1 MKIDAESK
9 TYYNCHAA
17 KPHPVD
23 FVWLEKNPGQLF
35 NTDINV
41 FERQQMLVNER
52 NSSCEQN
59 CWPLE
64 DHGGISPRIEQGGTK
79 KTHTQVITTPEI
91 IDFTVNSDCNLSC
104 SYCCKEYSSSWRHDI
119 VNNGNY
125 FFTDYPNSRY
135 NLDSRDKILMQ
146 ISQNEIKNTKHYQI
160 LLDELYAIAPG
171 LKQLVITGGEPFL
184 DNKLIDTL
192 KGLPLNNDAVIQVY
206 TGLGVEYKRFERIL
220 QNLQKLN
227 LKNLSIVVSGENTG
241 KFLEFN
247 RYGNKYDDFIK
258 KVNLLKSSKINL
270 MFQSTIT
277 NLTIHDFHNFY
288 EKFKDY
294 KFLVSFS
301 YEPFIMAPY
310 VLDPDS
316 KLQIKHNS
324 KDLPEYYQKMILD
337 SIVAEPTNQ
346 QRINAAD
353 FLKEFVRRRPDLSL
367 SIYPESFLSWLGL
380 NNVV

>member
-1 MKIDAESK
+1 MKIDAESM

>member
-1 MKIDAESK
+1 MSERSYYCSMKFQFMKIDAESK

-247 RYGNKYDDFIK
+247 RYGNKYDD
-258 KVNLLKSSKINL
+258 
-270 MFQSTIT
+270 
-277 NLTIHDFHNFY
+277 Y
-288 EKFKDY
+288 
-294 KFLVSFS
+294 
-301 YEPFIMAPY
+301 
-310 VLDPDS
+310 
-316 KLQIKHNS
+316 
-324 KDLPEYYQKMILD
+324 
-337 SIVAEPTNQ
+337 
-346 QRINAAD
+346 
-353 FLKEFVRRRPDLSL
+353 
-367 SIYPESFLSWLGL
+367 
-380 NNVV
+380 

>member
-1 MKIDAESK
+1 
-9 TYYNCHAA
+9 
-17 KPHPVD
+17 
-23 FVWLEKNPGQLF
+23 
-35 NTDINV
+35 
-41 FERQQMLVNER
+41 
-52 NSSCEQN
+52 
-59 CWPLE
+59 
-64 DHGGISPRIEQGGTK
+64 
-79 KTHTQVITTPEI
+79 
-91 IDFTVNSDCNLSC
+91 
-104 SYCCKEYSSSWRHDI
+104 
-119 VNNGNY
+119 
-125 FFTDYPNSRY
+125 
-135 NLDSRDKILMQ
+135 
-146 ISQNEIKNTKHYQI
+146 
-160 LLDELYAIAPG
+160 
-171 LKQLVITGGEPFL
+171 
-184 DNKLIDTL
+184 
-192 KGLPLNNDAVIQVY
+192 
-206 TGLGVEYKRFERIL
+206 
-220 QNLQKLN
+220 
-227 LKNLSIVVSGENTG
+227 
-241 KFLEFN
+241 
-247 RYGNKYDDFIK
+247 
-258 KVNLLKSSKINL
+258 